1 MIDLR
6 KKTDPQPTV
15 VLSFTERLETLIEK
29 AQSVFARV
37 IEWKGVPSDHI
48 LNPCLKIEQYHLHPF
63 QQFTELVF
71 LNDYWVLIDVNGYQW
86 ALESLSCG
94 EIMEL
99 ADKLPN
105 VNPYD
110 SEAKIFPVLVY
121 DGDEDLS
128 DFPNFSV
135 TGSVSGMKKQYYGK
149 GAMLLRKGQ
158 YIYNVT
164 SQPEIYLEVYDPDN
178 DEELED

>member
-1 MIDLR
+1 M
-6 KKTDPQPTV
+6 
-15 VLSFTERLETLIEK
+15 LSFTERLYKLIEE
-29 AQSVFARV
+29 AQAVFSSV
-37 IEWKGVPSDHI
+37 IEWKGVPSDHVSET
-48 LNPCLKIEQYHLHPF
+48 CLKIEQYSL
-63 QQFTELVF
+63 QSLQIFTELVF
-71 LNDYWVLIDVNGYQW
+71 LGDHWVLVDSDGQHW

-110 SEAKIFPVLVY
+110 SEAKILPVLVY